1 MKGNAMKQMRIFWL
15 VLLITILTS
24 INLSAADLTADE
36 IIEKANQAAYYA
48 GKDGRATVKMTISDS
63 RGGTRQRAFT
73 LLRLNMQD
81 GDQKFYVYF
90 TEPADVRKMA
100 YLVWKNVGGDDD
112 RWLWLPALNLK
123 KRIAP
128 GDMRTSFVGSDFLYE
143 DVSGRSMHEDS
154 HELLEVTSQHYL
166 IKHVPKK
173 PGSVEFDW
181 YQTWIDRE
189 TFLPMR
195 AEYYD
200 ASGERYREVE
210 ALKVETI
217 QGHPTVMIAEARDLR
232 SGSSTLN
239 EFYNVEYDLGLKE
252 KIFTERFLRRPPR
265 EVTR

>member
-1 MKGNAMKQMRIFWL
+1 MNPMRTLWL
-15 VLLITILTS
+15 TMAFTLLTTM
-24 INLSAADLTADE
+24 NLMAAELTADE
-36 IIEKANQAAYYA
+36 VVAKANQVAYYA
-48 GKDGRATVKMTISDS
+48 GKDGRAAVKMTISDS

-73 LLRLNMQD
+73 LLRLNTKD

-128 GDMRTSFVGSDFLYE
+128 GDKRTSFVGSDFLYE

-154 HELLEVTSQHYL
+154 HELLEVTEQHYL

-173 PGSVEFDW
+173 PGSVEFAW
-181 YQTWIDRE
+181 YTTWIDRE

-232 SGSSTLN
+232 SGSSTRN
-239 EFYNVEYDLGLKE
+239 EFHKVEYDLGLKE
-252 KIFTERFLRRPPR
+252 QIFTERFLRRPPR